1 MLYDDQDQ
9 HVNDGREATS
19 KNKVWKRIW
28 GLCIPPKV
36 RVFWWR
42 VVNGFLPSRGEL
54 HRRHIEPTP
63 NCETCGADEESIKH
77 VLMDC
82 TVAKSFW
89 AEVKKLT
96 GAKLPRLHPRSW
108 AHDLVDPVLCSPKDA
123 AIFLCGMWSLWM
135 ARNKQRH
142 GEAAWPVR
150 LAVQWVK
157 DTSYDLWQLAHP
169 PKIPKVVP
177 TASQQWQNRLL
188 GGSNAMSAYFFE
200 GNRTGATGVV
210 LRDHDGQS
218 YGGSARWYELSLN
231 ALTSEALACRDGL
244 QYARNRGTS
253 KIILESDC
261 QVLVSLWENHA
272 RQRSEI
278 QPILLHMEELN
289 RSFEDFSLCF
299 VNRICN
305 RLAHECAGLVSR
317 ENLVEEWLIIPPCL
331 RATADADCNPS
342 HG

>member
-1 MLYDDQDQ
+1 MIFGSWLILQKSRRWCQ
-9 HVNDGREATS
+9 QLVS
-19 KNKVWKRIW
+19 
-28 GLCIPPKV
+28 
-36 RVFWWR
+36 
-42 VVNGFLPSRGEL
+42 NGKKPAPGW
-54 HRRHIEPTP
+54 
-63 NCETCGADEESIKH
+63 IK
-77 VLMDC
+77 C
-82 TVAKSFW
+82 N
-89 AEVKKLT
+89 
-96 GAKLPRLHPRSW
+96 
-108 AHDLVDPVLCSPKDA
+108 VD
-123 AIFLCGMWSLWM
+123 
-135 ARNKQRH
+135 
-142 GEAAWPVR
+142 
-150 LAVQWVK
+150 
-157 DTSYDLWQLAHP
+157 
-169 PKIPKVVP
+169 
-177 TASQQWQNRLL
+177 AS
-188 GGSNAMSAYFFE
+188 FFE
-200 GNRTGATGVV
+200 GNRTGATGGV